1 MSIKKQYQK
10 KGNMCKVTFS
20 LPKEAVKS
28 AKSVHLVGEF
38 NNWSI
43 STTPMEKQKNRT
55 FAISLNLEKGREYQ
69 FGYLIDGTIWE
80 NDWEAEKY
88 VPNPFGNGDNSVVVV

>member
-10 KGNMCKVTFS
+10 KGNICKVTFS

-43 STTPMEKQKNRT
+43 SNTPMKKQENGT
-55 FAISLNLEKGREYQ
+55 FTVSLNLEKGREYQ
-69 FGYLIDGTIWE
+69 FRYLIDGTIWE
-80 NDWEAEKY
+80 NDWNAEKY
-88 VPNPFGNGDNSVVVV
+88 VPSPFGNFDNSVVVV

>member
-10 KGNMCKVTFS
+10 KGNICKVTFS

-43 STTPMEKQKNRT
+43 SATPMEKQKNGT
-55 FAISLNLEKGREYQ
+55 FSFSLNLEKGREYQ
-69 FGYLIDGTIWE
+69 FRYLINGTIWE

-88 VPNPFGNGDNSVVVV
+88 VTNPFGNCDNSVVVV